1 MCAKNLHIFDFEFS
15 RLKSSKILFQG
26 NNGQNKEAQKDPFHG
41 FQKRLNKRLR
51 FCWCRKSDQKVVTFS
66 DIILFSSSFGCF
78 FFKIYLLGSIVTI
91 IEWVQFI
98 CSTAFQYGSHDFV
111 AAVARRIISVSQ
123 WQLTMELDCPIE
135 TALLQLRAAVQKCFT
150 NVLGKSQESQIQ
162 LGHHQKKCIA
172 FSDGSA
178 FLPTLIGRPYYD
190 FCTV

>member
-1 MCAKNLHIFDFEFS
+1 MGKIKKLKRTHFTDFKNVWIKGYGSVGAENRIKKLS
-15 RLKSSKILFQG
+15 LK
-26 NNGQNKEAQKDPFHG
+26 
-41 FQKRLNKRLR
+41 
-51 FCWCRKSDQKVVTFS
+51 VTYS
-66 DIILFSSSFGCF
+66 LSSFVSLL

-123 WQLTMELDCPIE
+123 WHLTMELDCPIE

>member
-1 MCAKNLHIFDFEFS
+1 MCKIKKFKRTHFTD
-15 RLKSSKILFQG
+15 LKSVWIKGYGSVGAENRIKKLS
-26 NNGQNKEAQKDPFHG
+26 
-41 FQKRLNKRLR
+41 L
-51 FCWCRKSDQKVVTFS
+51 KVTYS
-66 DIILFSSSFGCF
+66 LSSFVSLL

-123 WQLTMELDCPIE
+123 WHLTMELDCPIE
-135 TALLQLRAAVQKCFT
+135 TAAVQKCFT

-172 FSDGSA
+172 FSSA
-178 FLPTLIGRPYYD
+178 FLPTLIGRSYYD
-190 FCTV
+190 FCPV